1 MDSTKKSYLY
11 QNDPNPFG
19 SLTTIKYYIDEISTI
34 NSSFIEIRDLMGI
47 LKSTIPVSDE
57 SGIGQ
62 VNFNGNNLING
73 FYVYSLKI
81 NGVSKDSK
89 LLLIEL

>member
-1 MDSTKKSYLY
+1 
-11 QNDPNPFG
+11 
-19 SLTTIKYYIDEISTI
+19 
-34 NSSFIEIRDLMGI
+34 MGI

-89 LLLIEL
+89 LLLIEH